1 MHSLHGMQLAY
12 HMSRKWSTTRV
23 AICVRL
29 KLQSA
34 DGLSWNWY
42 INGAATSCLGQ
53 LQLAYPTGM
62 QLVYHQGCN
71 LCTMEVAIGSRDELQ
86 LVYKR

>member
-1 MHSLHGMQLAY
+1 MLHGMQLAY
-12 HMSRKWSTTRV
+12 HTSRNWSTTRV
-23 AICVRL
+23 AIYVRL
-29 KLQSA
+29 KLQS
-34 DGLSWNWY
+34 DGRLSWNWY
-42 INGAATSCLGQ
+42 TNRPATSRSGQ